1 MLGMTHTEIIHNI
14 LHSFYCEQSTLLLT
28 DYRLHVEESRFL
40 PKKKKIIF
48 AKLRV
53 NDLNLSQC

>member
-14 LHSFYCEQSTLLLT
+14 LHSFYCEQSTLLT